1 MKGKQG
7 LQSHYLRL
15 KPSTFITASVYNDD
29 RIVKYMILVEDSD
42 FGAPV
47 CLSKIPIE
55 GMIPK
60 SKEFTVELSTFED
73 RVSMIRIHKE
83 KRFLLLSSEH
93 HLSIFNFHD
102 LSCIWDLRNHFSI
115 PFSNQFTP
123 LYITGTDFI
132 YPSHH
137 SHNKHS
143 SKLDDKVSDE
153 SYNFMVGFGSKNI
166 DFRYI
171 RSISIF
177 EVLTGQTNSRSI
189 SIPKKVDPVSLVY
202 CSSSSMFV
210 ALDFS
215 TNEMIVL
222 KQAMVTDYS
231 GAMYPSGFKTMK
243 EVQPYIE
250 REDEFDRAIL
260 NNSTYEKSTSE
271 SMDTSITED
280 DIDIFTT
287 DKRSEKTKT
296 KLTFNLN
303 NYDMFLKINKKCR
316 DDTITDATMNDIDS
330 KIRSVD
336 RVSDSN
342 SYNKTRKIR
351 IDSFMPVPRNV
362 KTGLYMDKISKERKI
377 GEDIEYK
384 RKAAAIR

>member
-1 MKGKQG
+1 
-7 LQSHYLRL
+7 
-15 KPSTFITASVYNDD
+15 
-29 RIVKYMILVEDSD
+29 
-42 FGAPV
+42 
-47 CLSKIPIE
+47 
-55 GMIPK
+55 
-60 SKEFTVELSTFED
+60 
-73 RVSMIRIHKE
+73 
-83 KRFLLLSSEH
+83 
-93 HLSIFNFHD
+93 
-102 LSCIWDLRNHFSI
+102 
-115 PFSNQFTP
+115 
-123 LYITGTDFI
+123 
-132 YPSHH
+132 
-137 SHNKHS
+137 
-143 SKLDDKVSDE
+143 
-153 SYNFMVGFGSKNI
+153 MVGFGSKNI